1 MQKSTTNFDEK
12 FKVNDLQHEAAGM
25 RGEPECLTL
34 TSPSDEAQASELACG
49 QKSCQVGTAPHVKTI
64 GQHRLGTVGS
74 NTRRPEESGIT
85 PKGVKEG

>member
-34 TSPSDEAQASELACG
+34 TSPSELQARAACG

-64 GQHRLGTVGS
+64 GQHRLGTAGRDA
-74 NTRRPEESGIT
+74 RRPEESGIT

>member
-34 TSPSDEAQASELACG
+34 TSTLPMNDIGTLECRSSSRPVRHVV
-49 QKSCQVGTAPHVKTI
+49 KSPV
-64 GQHRLGTVGS
+64 R
-74 NTRRPEESGIT
+74 
-85 PKGVKEG
+85 

>member
-34 TSPSDEAQASELACG
+34 TSSRPVRHVV
-49 QKSCQVGTAPHVKTI
+49 KSPV
-64 GQHRLGTVGS
+64 R
-74 NTRRPEESGIT
+74 
-85 PKGVKEG
+85 